1 VPKLLEHLFGT
12 QLGFEYPTITTILF
26 LLILFYG
33 ADFAYQKLSKLKDA
47 SLIRQQLDGLILEVS
62 DYCKIPEE
70 ALRRLLA
77 GRYAKGKMRPLIQS
91 VMRVFRP
98 SKQHSNSGLR
108 ISGRRIEPRLVAE
121 VPGDAQMLEFD
132 EPPHP
137 KPMHGVE
144 IELHAQDMDYVKQGW
159 AAIIPSLSKQRIR
172 LELSP
177 PIRPIDIYTKSKIK
191 GDVIILFRETK
202 SGVTAQPGASAD
214 WPRSVSRIA

>member
-1 VPKLLEHLFGT
+1 
-12 QLGFEYPTITTILF
+12 
-26 LLILFYG
+26 
-33 ADFAYQKLSKLKDA
+33 
-47 SLIRQQLDGLILEVS
+47 
-62 DYCKIPEE
+62 
-70 ALRRLLA
+70 
-77 GRYAKGKMRPLIQS
+77 
-91 VMRVFRP
+91 
-98 SKQHSNSGLR
+98 
-108 ISGRRIEPRLVAE
+108 
-121 VPGDAQMLEFD
+121 MLEFD

-202 SGVTAQPGASAD
+202 SGEQEPYLCQLT
-214 WPRSVSRIA
+214 RIVD